1 MEDDS
6 GKMLE
11 FASLSSIS
19 ELSIDVT
26 VLLRDV
32 LAIPTWRALVHLL

>member
-26 VLLRDV
+26 VLLRDM
-32 LAIPTWRALVHLL
+32 LAIPT